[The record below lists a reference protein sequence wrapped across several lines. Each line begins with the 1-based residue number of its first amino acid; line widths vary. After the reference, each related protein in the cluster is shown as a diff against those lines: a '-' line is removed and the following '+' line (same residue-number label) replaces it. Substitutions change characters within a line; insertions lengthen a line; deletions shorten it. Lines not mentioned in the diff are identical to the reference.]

1 MRSLNQGD
9 GTTTKDGE
17 EMRNIAT
24 TYYKR
29 LLTEDILATS
39 EDTREDIIL

>member
-1 MRSLNQGD
+1 MMHNVNRE
-9 GTTTKDGE
+9 DGE